1 MTTANAGS
9 FAGLKGTLARM
20 SDRERKL
27 VGLTGAVAAVL
38 LFGGTL
44 LWVDGHLDKKARRV
58 RGLNE
63 SLAQIMALE
72 GQYQEAEARDRQ
84 NAMRLRTNNVSLFSL
99 LQQAAGQLG
108 LVLNDLNER
117 QVPMKDGKVTEV
129 SVEVNLKQ
137 VSIDKLNLF
146 LEKIEGKSSGGLVK
160 ILKLKVKTRHDNPE
174 LLDVNMA
181 VATWKAS

>member
-1 MTTANAGS
+1 MAANTGS
-9 FAGLKGTLARM
+9 LSGVKGALSRM

-27 VGLTGAVAAVL
+27 VGLTGAVAALL
-38 LFGGTL
+38 LFGGAF
-44 LWVDGHLDKKARRV
+44 LWVDKTLDGKARRV
-58 RGLNE
+58 RDLNE
-63 SLAQIMALE
+63 SLQQVLALE
-72 GQYQEAEARDRQ
+72 GQYKAAEARDRQ

-99 LQQAAGQLG
+99 LQTAAGQLG
-108 LVLNDLNER
+108 LTLNDLNER
-117 QVPMKDGKVTEV
+117 KVPLKNGDIEEV

-160 ILKLKVKTRHDNPE
+160 IVKLKVKTRHDNPE
-174 LLDVNMA
+174 LLDVNMT